1 MHKICILG
9 NSHVACLKHGWTKIA
24 ENHPDFQISFFAE
37 AGNDGLGTVCLDG
50 RQLTAKSDHA
60 RNAFTVTHGKD
71 RLDIDEYD
79 GFLIFGAR
87 AQTFW
92 PTDTFYS
99 TACLDAAF
107 DDLTT
112 GTPANRVLTCLAEV
126 TDAPIYVGH
135 SPLLA
140 AREIRDRTVSDA
152 YLAGL
157 ELLND
162 RYYSKHGARMLGQ
175 PLSTI
180 VNGSS
185 TAPELSW
192 GVPKLS
198 AVNGVDDA
206 RQAATDNSHMD
217 AVFGALWLEAFFEI
231 LAKKSR

>member
-24 ENHPDFQISFFAE
+24 ERYPDFRVSFFAE
-37 AGNDGLGTVCLDG
+37 AGNEGLGTVYLDG
-50 RQLTAKSDHA
+50 RQLTAKGDYA
-60 RNAFTVTHGKD
+60 RNAFAVTHGKD
-71 RLDIDEYD
+71 RLDIDDYD
-79 GFLIFGAR
+79 VFLIFGAR

-92 PTDTFYS
+92 PTDVFYS
-99 TACLDAAF
+99 AACLDAAF
-107 DDLTT
+107 DDLTL
-112 GTPANRVLTCLAEV
+112 GTPAKRVLTCLAEV

-135 SPLLA
+135 TPLLA

-152 YLAGL
+152 YLAGI

-162 RYYSKHGARMLGQ
+162 RYYSKLGAKMLGQ

-180 VNGSS
+180 VNGCN
-185 TAPELSW
+185 TAPEYSW

-198 AVNGVDDA
+198 AVNGVDNA

-217 AVFGALWLEAFFEI
+217 AAYGALWLEAFFDTLDE
-231 LAKKSR
+231 